1 VIPSELK
8 YLGDLVDSK
17 EEMSLVFSTGSKFI
31 RTSATALW
39 GSSVSV
45 ASTRRFSEAFGERE
59 KGYENVDVRK
69 HDEELLKRLRD
80 SEAARDKA
88 EARAKVYH
96 IAIVATLIYLY
107 RPSNFLLRLQRKP
120 LRRHLRPPKLESQP
134 QKLLHFLQIKSW

>member
-1 VIPSELK
+1 
-8 YLGDLVDSK
+8 
-17 EEMSLVFSTGSKFI
+17 MSLVFSTGSKFI

-88 EARAKVYH
+88 EARAKAAEE
-96 IAIVATLIYLY
+96 AITETPSKSAKSAAKTASFSSNQEFVTMEEFLELRKELID
-107 RPSNFLLRLQRKP
+107 RIRN
-120 LRRHLRPPKLESQP
+120 LEDD
-134 QKLLHFLQIKSW
+134 LHEIKYDKYKKK